1 MDVCAKV
8 VEKIIRTYPIQF
20 NPFRNISRMYDV
32 EEGYEIIRQA
42 KLVKT
47 KYALHQEL
55 VIPHC
60 DFTKNGCSALMQAV
74 TKLEKEDAPVS
85 VAIYT
90 CGGYIFLIGCRRNH
104 VFLVDTH
111 SIGAE
116 GNGNGILKVYPSN
129 DPATPFQLCT
139 WIWKT
144 LQNSGVQAK
153 ALQSLVFLRHLS
165 RYIFMFVP
173 L

>member
-60 DFTKNGCSALMQAV
+60 DFTKNGRSALMQAV

-90 CGGYIFLIGCRRNH
+90 LWWVHLPHWMPPESCVLGGY
-104 VFLVDTH
+104 
-111 SIGAE
+111 
-116 GNGNGILKVYPSN
+116 
-129 DPATPFQLCT
+129 PFN
-139 WIWKT
+139 W
-144 LQNSGVQAK
+144 S
-153 ALQSLVFLRHLS
+153 
-165 RYIFMFVP
+165 
-173 L
+173 